1 MDRGFFTGFT
11 GLTGLME
18 VFVTI
23 KALFALLAIFN
34 DCFGFTKIDAGA
46 IVRIKNAAV
55 GVGV

>member
-1 MDRGFFTGFT
+1 MDREFLIGFT
-11 GLTGLME
+11 RLIGLTE
-18 VFVTI
+18 VFVAI

-46 IVRIKNAAV
+46 IVRIKNAAF